1 MKHLQNYI
9 DNPESSVANF
19 ELGQEYESIGQTG
32 AAISFYL
39 RTAER
44 STTDIEQY
52 EALLRCALC
61 FERQRT
67 RERTEKVL
75 LQKAISYYRAVQ
87 RHIFY

>member
-1 MKHLQNYI
+1 MKHLLNYI
-9 DNPESSVANF
+9 NNTESSVANF
-19 ELGQEYESIGQTG
+19 ELGHEYESLGQTG

-61 FERQRT
+61 FESQFDT
-67 RERTEKVL
+67 
-75 LQKAISYYRAVQ
+75 S
-87 RHIFY
+87 